1 MKKKV
6 VKYSL
11 LALLIILAAFSQ
23 TLSMKADIGVCACW
37 DSVSMN
43 VYQITGIKVGTFS
56 IVGNLACVAI
66 QLLILKKEFPPVKFL
81 QIPVAILFGI
91 VTNCSILSCTGFL
104 RYTAT
109 FVRMLLWALSY
120 IGLALFIGALTIMDI
135 ITMPVE
141 GTCYIISS
149 RYGIDFAKLRLSADA
164 ACIIIS
170 LALTF
175 AFGLTLKIREGT
187 IAGMLVLGPL
197 MGWCM
202 KWEKKV
208 LEHIDL

>member
-66 QLLILKKEFPPVKFL
+66 QLLILKKDRFQPDEISTC
-81 QIPVAILFGI
+81 IPASILFGI
-91 VTNCSILSCTGFL
+91 VTNAVYYHVLVFEIHS
-104 RYTAT
+104 Y

-175 AFGLTLKIREGT
+175 AIWPDLEDSRGDDSGNAGLGATD
-187 IAGMLVLGPL
+187 GMVYE
-197 MGWCM
+197 MG
-202 KWEKKV
+202 E
-208 LEHIDL
+208 ESTGIY